1 MAVGPSSWEEP
12 RGVRRKV
19 SLARSGLV
27 WELLWPRLVPL
38 LGIVGLFLAAAHLDL
53 FAGLEPWTHTAI
65 LVALALGLIGAVW
78 WLFRRVHWPDRDNA
92 ARRLESDSGVPHR
105 PLAAMQDT
113 MAVGGNDPFAT
124 ALWEAHRKREA
135 ERLAALHNRPP
146 RPGVP
151 AMDVRAL
158 RLVPLLLLVVAVVAA
173 GGWRSDRLLTAIS
186 PAFPPP
192 PPLVVELWVSPPAYT
207 RKPPIYLDAKEPAD
221 GKQPV
226 KVLRVPAGSKIAG
239 FVDNVPGSRA
249 PLLMIDDREVPF
261 TSVSGAKYQIEATLD
276 KGERLVVMVRG
287 RERASWVIKL
297 QADLPPTVE
306 FMRDPVAT
314 ERRETRIEYIA
325 ADDFGVAAVSARMR
339 LHGTALTGLV
349 GDEDPTWVTLEL
361 PLAGVGRTRV
371 EDFLRQDLTPH
382 PWAGLSVVME
392 LVATDG
398 AGQEGRSKAVQFT
411 LPERRFSHPVARR
424 IITLRKSLSQ
434 DPKGN
439 RVLAGQGLLLLNSRP
454 NDYKG
459 DVVVHLGLRT
469 AANRLATDK
478 SGETIPD
485 VQKLMWD
492 LAVRLESDSLTDAQR
507 EFRDAQRELKDA
519 LDRGAPDPEIERLIQ
534 QLREAMD
541 RMMREFAERMKDPA
555 EREKAEREAQE
566 MDPDRMMNS
575 EDLQSMMDRAREMAR
590 NGQREEAKR
599 MLEQMLKDM
608 ENMKPM
614 LSDRQQGQRGQQGQ
628 QQQGRQMMNELDQM
642 ARQQN
647 RLLGES
653 ERQQRG
659 QQQGRQQGQQGQQGR
674 QPGQQGQQPG
684 QQQGQQRGQG
694 RQPGQQGSPGDQL
707 GDQQGNLRGR
717 LGDFM
722 GRFGDQPGDVPGSLG
737 QSERAMRDA
746 EDALRRG
753 DYEGAARA
761 QRRALDHL
769 QQGMQDMA
777 ERMQRG
783 PGNQQDRGEVQ
794 ERQQADKRDPF
805 GRSEG
810 NYGDAIDTD
819 DTKVPDRLER
829 QRSREILDELRR
841 RAGEPE
847 RPKPE
852 LDYIDRL
859 LRQF

>member
-1 MAVGPSSWEEP
+1 MSVGPSSWDEP
-12 RGVRRKV
+12 PSIRRKV
-19 SLARSGLV
+19 ALARSGLA
-27 WELLWPRLVPL
+27 WEAFWPRLVPL
-38 LGIVGLFLAAAHLDL
+38 LGVIGLFIAAAHLEL
-53 FAGLEPWTHTAI
+53 FNGLEPWTHTAI
-65 LVALALGLIGAVW
+65 LAVLGLALLGGTW
-78 WLFRRVHWPDRDNA
+78 WLFRGFHWPGRDSA
-92 ARRLESDSGVPHR
+92 ERRLEIDSGVPHR
-105 PLAAMQDT
+105 PLAALQDSL
-113 MAVGGNDPFAT
+113 AVGGNDPFAT
-124 ALWEAHRKREA
+124 AMWEVHRKREA
-135 ERLAALHNRPP
+135 ERLAALRNRPP

-151 AMDVRAL
+151 ALDLRAL
-158 RLVPLLLLVVAVVAA
+158 RLVPLLLLVVALVAA
-173 GGWRSDRLLTAIS
+173 GGWRGDRLLAAVS

-207 RKPPIYLDAKEPAD
+207 RKPPIYLDAKEPTD
-221 GKQPV
+221 DKQPV
-226 KVLRVPAGSKIAG
+226 KVLRVPAGSKVAG

-249 PLLMIDDREVPF
+249 PILMIDDREVPF
-261 TSVSGAKYQIEATLD
+261 TSVSGAKYQIDATLD
-276 KGERLVVMVRG
+276 KGERLAVMVRG
-287 RERASWVIKL
+287 RERASWVVRL

-306 FMRDPVAT
+306 FLRDPVPT

-325 ADDFGVAAVSARMR
+325 ADDFGVASISARMR
-339 LHGTALTGLV
+339 LHGTALTGFV
-349 GDEDPTWVTLEL
+349 GDDDPKWVTIDL
-361 PLAGVGRTRV
+361 PLAGAGRTRV
-371 EDFLRQDLTPH
+371 EDFVRQDLTPH
-382 PWAGLSVVME
+382 PWAGLPVVME
-392 LVATDG
+392 LVATDS
-398 AGQEGRSKAVQFT
+398 AGQQGRSKAVQLT

-424 IITLRKSLSQ
+424 IIALRKSLSQ
-434 DPKGN
+434 DPLGN
-439 RVLAGQGLLLLNSRP
+439 RVPVGQGLLVLNSRP
-454 NDYKG
+454 GDYKG

-478 SGETIPD
+478 DGSAIAG
-485 VQKLMWD
+485 VQQLMWD
-492 LAVRLESDSLTDAQR
+492 MALRLENDSLTDAQR

-566 MDPDRMMNS
+566 MNPDQMMNS

-628 QQQGRQMMNELDQM
+628 QGRQMMNELDQM

-659 QQQGRQQGQQGQQGR
+659 QQPGRQQGQQGQ

-684 QQQGQQRGQG
+684 QQGQRGQRGQG
-694 RQPGQQGSPGDQL
+694 TSPGDQL
-707 GDQQGNLRGR
+707 GGQQEALRRR

-753 DYEGAARA
+753 DYEGASRA

-769 QQGMQDMA
+769 QQGMSDMA

-783 PGNQQDRGEVQ
+783 PGNQQDRGEVE
-794 ERQQADKRDPF
+794 ERRQAEKRDPF

-819 DTKVPDRLER
+819 DTKVPDRLDR
-829 QRSREILDELRR
+829 QRSREILEELRR

-847 RPKPE
+847 RPQPE